1 MSSINTNTG
10 AMIALQ
16 AMRSLNTRMGTV
28 QSEIATGKSVASAR
42 DNAAVWAISKVM
54 ESDVTGFKAIGD
66 NLALGSSTVTVARNA
81 AESITDL
88 LIQMKDKIVS
98 AQGENVDRAKI
109 QSDVD
114 ALRAQVSSVINTAQF
129 NGLNLVDGSQSTVD
143 MLSSL
148 DRSTSA
154 VTASSITITAQDLS
168 TGGYV
173 AESVFDSSTG
183 GTISSA
189 GDNIAL
195 AIDAGAQDDFTIQN
209 QGNWAA
215 GDKITL
221 RLGDKTASY
230 TVTDADIAGS
240 STVDDLVAMGL
251 KNAIDKLGI
260 DGLTVDYD
268 SANPGQLVFNN
279 DGSADLSISGQ
290 YRNAGSGGLGLLS
303 GIDVTTQGNAKQ
315 ALGNIEELIQTAIN
329 AAAEFGSVGKRI
341 DTQANFVS
349 NLTDALQAGI
359 GSLVDA
365 DMEEASA
372 RLQALQVQ
380 QQIGIQALAIA
391 NQAPQN
397 LLQLFR

>member
-16 AMRSLNTRMGTV
+16 AMRSLNTRMGAV
-28 QSEIATGKSVASAR
+28 QSEIATGKSVANSR
-42 DNAAVWAISKVM
+42 DNAAIWAISKVM
-54 ESDVTGFKAIGD
+54 DSDVTGFKAIGD
-66 NLALGSSTVTVARNA
+66 NLALGASTVTVARNA

-88 LIQMKDKIVS
+88 LTQMKEKIVA
-98 AQGENVDRAKI
+98 AQGENVDRSKI
-109 QSDVD
+109 QADVD
-114 ALRAQVSSVINTAQF
+114 GLRQQVTTVINAAQF
-129 NGLNLVDGSQSTVD
+129 NGLNLVNGTQSTVD
-143 MLSSL
+143 MLASL
-148 DRSTSA
+148 DRSSSA
-154 VTASSITITAQDLS
+154 VTTSSITITAQDLS
-168 TGGYV
+168 IGGYV
-173 AESVFDSSTG
+173 AESVFASSTG

-195 AIDAGAQDDFTIQN
+195 AIDAGDSDDFTIAN
-209 QGNWAA
+209 GGTWAA

-230 TVTDADIAGS
+230 TVTDADIGGA
-240 STVDDLVAMGL
+240 STVDDIVAMGL
-251 KNAIDKLGI
+251 KNAVDKLGI
-260 DGLTVDYD
+260 DGLVVDYD
-268 SANPGQLVFNN
+268 SANPGQLVFDNT
-279 DGSADLSISGQ
+279 GSADLSISGQ

-303 GIDVTTQGNAKQ
+303 GVDVTTQANAQQ
-315 ALGNIEELIQTAIN
+315 ALANVEELIQTSIN
-329 AAAEFGSVGKRI
+329 AAAEFGSIGKRI
-341 DTQANFVS
+341 DIQAEFVS

-380 QQIGIQALAIA
+380 QQIGIQALSIA

>member
-16 AMRSLNTRMGTV
+16 AMRSINARMATV

-42 DNAAVWAISKVM
+42 DNAAVWSISKVM
-54 ESDVTGFKAIGD
+54 ESDVTGFKGIAD
-66 NLALGSSTVTVARNA
+66 NLALGASTVTVARNA

-88 LIQMKDKIVS
+88 LVQMKEKIVS

-109 QSDVD
+109 QADVD
-114 ALRAQVSSVINTAQF
+114 ALREQVTSVINAAQF
-129 NGLNLVDGSQSTVD
+129 NGLNLVNGSQTAVD
-143 MLSSL
+143 MLASL
-148 DRSTSA
+148 DRSSSA

-168 TGGYV
+168 VGGYV
-173 AESVFDSSTG
+173 AGDVFNASTG

-189 GDNIAL
+189 GDNIAV

-209 QGNWAA
+209 QGTWAA
-215 GDKITL
+215 GDRITL
-221 RLGDKTASY
+221 RIGDKTASY
-230 TVTDADIAGS
+230 TVTDADVGGAS
-240 STVDDLVAMGL
+240 SVDDLVAMGL

-260 DGLTVDYD
+260 DGLVVDYD
-268 SANPGQLVFNN
+268 SGNPGQLVFDNT
-279 DGSADLSISGQ
+279 GTADLAISGQ

-303 GIDVTTQGNAKQ
+303 GIDVTTPGGAQQ

-341 DTQANFVS
+341 DIQSEFVT
-349 NLTDALQAGI
+349 NLTDAMQAGI

-380 QQIGIQALAIA
+380 QQIGIQALSIA